1 MDELIVEGLD
11 YEDFV
16 VLKKVLEQNTM
27 FSSKEDDS
35 NNSIL
40 VCIPEEHFGTIFREL
55 KKLGYKMVFK
65 TRIEKSNSLTC
76 TFIKI

>member
-1 MDELIVEGLD
+1 MKASSSWKGSSLCEEFSD
-11 YEDFV
+11 Y
-16 VLKKVLEQNTM
+16 VL
-27 FSSKEDDS
+27 EDDS

-55 KKLGYKMVFK
+55 KKLGYEMVFK
-65 TRIEKSNSLTC
+65 TRINKTNSLTC